1 LETESLK
8 VKAKTPVPTG
18 ISSAAWF
25 GVFQSSAAS
34 AGAGT
39 YLNATAVGNYITR
52 TVPVA
57 EAGTYRVRVGV
68 QTKPNKGKFKL
79 AINGVT
85 QGIAQDEYSPSV
97 SYGVRI
103 WVRFI

>member
-1 LETESLK
+1 MQRTAS
-8 VKAKTPVPTG
+8 KAATDVLRVCHPR
-18 ISSAAWF
+18 F
-25 GVFQSSAAS
+25 D
-34 AGAGT
+34 
-39 YLNATAVGNYITR
+39 ATALGNYITY

-68 QTKPNKGKFKL
+68 QTKPNKGKFKP